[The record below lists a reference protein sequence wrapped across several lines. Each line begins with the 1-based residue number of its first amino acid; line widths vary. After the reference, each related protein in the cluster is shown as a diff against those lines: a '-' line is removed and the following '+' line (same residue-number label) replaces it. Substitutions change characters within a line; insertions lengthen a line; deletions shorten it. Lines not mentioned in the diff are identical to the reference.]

1 MRSQLHA
8 IFHSLVRNPENR
20 MQVLKYLSQILLS
33 NEKRTQFHSEEKKL
47 GRDGFMLNVMSVL
60 QKLSIKIK
68 LDRVDPNYPFNC
80 KSLISIEK
88 DTKIRFDDTEYKNWV
103 SSASEFHR
111 FNQINFT
118 SDHSTSNYLIVYSTV
133 NTRNTDPNPPNFSTE
148 CWFLALHAHHLAIMP
163 AIQRYNKRLRAI
175 KEIRRMIEELN
186 NSKSQWENS
195 INRSRNKQLLDRF
208 THQLKKLNK

>member
-1 MRSQLHA
+1 MRGQLHS
-8 IFHSLVRNPENR
+8 IFHSLVRSPNNR
-20 MQVLKYLSQILLS
+20 AQVLKYLSQILLS

-68 LDRVDPNYPFNC
+68 LDRVDPKYPFNEN
-80 KSLISIEK
+80 SLVSIEK
-88 DTKIRFDDTEYKNWV
+88 DTKMRFDDTEYKNWI
-103 SSASEFHR
+103 SSASKLDFTVDL
-111 FNQINFT
+111 FALINLLDF
-118 SDHSTSNYLIVYSTV
+118 LIYSIV
-133 NTRNTDPNPPNFSTE
+133 NTRKTDPNPPNFSTE
-148 CWFLALHAHHLAIMP
+148 CWFLALHAQHLAIMP

-186 NSKSQWENS
+186 NTKSQWESS
-195 INRSRNKQLLDRF
+195 IHRLRNTQLIERF